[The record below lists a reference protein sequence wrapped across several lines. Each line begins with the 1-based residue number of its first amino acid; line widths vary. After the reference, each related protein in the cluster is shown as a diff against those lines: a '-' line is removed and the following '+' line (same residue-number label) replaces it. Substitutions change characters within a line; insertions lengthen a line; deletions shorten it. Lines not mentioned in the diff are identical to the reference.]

1 MKKIYLSSTIIPL
14 FAAAEFLSHDL
25 YLAAF
30 VAMGFCAIILYKM
43 EQYDNSTPGKL

>member
-30 VAMGFCAIILYKM
+30 VAMGIAMAILVK
-43 EQYDNSTPGKL
+43 YDISTPDDI